1 MTLYL
6 DSSALVKR
14 YVAEKGSG
22 EVIAAMERT
31 ARWVSCRLGF
41 VETVR
46 AVGIKAGSEGTSRV
60 KADWSA
66 LEVVEVDAGLAE
78 RAADLALSHRLRSLD
93 AFHLAAALTV
103 PDQGLVFVTWDARLH
118 NAARAHGLR
127 TLPAALG

>member
-14 YVAEKGSG
+14 YVAEEGSRA
-22 EVIAAMERT
+22 VIAAMEQT
-31 ARWVSCRLGF
+31 ARWVSCRLCF

-46 AVGIKAGSEGTSRV
+46 AVGIKVGSEGTSRV

-66 LEVVEVDAGLAE
+66 LEVIEVDASLAE

-93 AFHLAAALTV
+93 ALHLAAALTV
-103 PDQGLVFVTWDARLH
+103 PDRGVIFATWDARLH
-118 NAARAHGLR
+118 RAARTHGLR
-127 TLPAALG
+127 TLPAALA